1 MNIHQIIVAEVNT
14 ILKEGE
20 DAKVYAGLDKLL
32 QAAPGGIP
40 ELEKVVAANILPY
53 LSSLI
58 KGPLKEVD
66 EEPGEQRPGAAEVAK
81 EMGAHAAK
89 TGAVASKVAGYLM
102 SHIPGGKKTG
112 IMIATALDKS
122 TEDHVR
128 NAVLFAIG
136 NLIAGS
142 MGFDLPDLGTLLQ
155 EIPET
160 AWEMLPFTD
169 DNQEW
174 DWGAINALDDTALLT
189 WAWLKVKNAVDVEEK
204 LQEFGKFIGRSDLGK
219 QPEVAPEGPGS
230 FATDDTSFDAKAA
243 RAAAAQ
249 EKGKEFRG
257 IKEMKIKTSQL
268 YKIIQE
274 ELEVVIEGRFDE
286 LKKAQKMLQTSQQFF
301 INLAQELE
309 VDGQLIG
316 EFKEASI
323 GLVEAVFKANYQRTG
338 GKIDEIFDLDMSALL
353 DEMMEEGLPFMKDV
367 ERSRQGKIPPAQAA
381 KIKAASTAMQT
392 RAGDPSRTSQGS
404 EEEEEDLTKPTEV
417 SEITTVSTDDLYLA
431 EMFDTGS
438 DTKESC
444 AAKGG
449 QWNEASQ
456 KCEFLEEAEDK
467 SFSKAA
473 KEIEKK
479 GTEGVFTAKA
489 KKAGMGV
496 QAYAAKVLKKG
507 SKASTKTK
515 RQAAFAK
522 GAATVARENK

>member
-1 MNIHQIIVAEVNT
+1 MNIKDIISEEVST
-14 ILKEGE
+14 VLKESD
-20 DAKVYAGLDKLL
+20 DAKVVAALDALIQEL
-32 QAAPGGIP
+32 PGTIP
-40 ELEKVVAANILPY
+40 ELEKVIADNILPY
-53 LSSLI
+53 ISSLA

-66 EEPGEQRPGAAEVAK
+66 EEPGEEGPGAAEVAK

-89 TGAVASKVAGYLM
+89 AAGAAPKVAGYIL

-112 IMIATALDKS
+112 VMIATALDKS
-122 TEDHVR
+122 VPDHVR
-128 NAVLFAIG
+128 NAVLFALG

-142 MGFDLPDLGTLLQ
+142 MGFDLPDLGDLIQ

-160 AWEMLPFTD
+160 MWEMLPFTD
-169 DNQEW
+169 NNQEW
-174 DWGAINALDDTALLT
+174 DWGVLNAADDGALLT

-204 LQEFGKFIGRSDLGK
+204 LQEFGKFIGRSNLGK

-230 FATDDTSFDAKAA
+230 FATDDTSLDARAA

-274 ELEVVIEGRFDE
+274 ELEVVLTNE
-286 LKKAQKMLQTSQQFF
+286 
-301 INLAQELE
+301 
-309 VDGQLIG
+309 
-316 EFKEASI
+316 EA
-323 GLVEAVFKANYQRTG
+323 K
-338 GKIDEIFDLDMSALL
+338 EIFDLDMSALL

>member
-219 QPEVAPEGPGS
+219 QPEVAPEGPGR
-230 FATDDTSFDAKAA
+230 DDMSLDAKSA

-249 EKGKEFRG
+249 EKGKKFRG

-274 ELEVVIEGRFDE
+274 ELEVVLTNE
-286 LKKAQKMLQTSQQFF
+286 
-301 INLAQELE
+301 
-309 VDGQLIG
+309 
-316 EFKEASI
+316 EAS
-323 GLVEAVFKANYQRTG
+323 
-338 GKIDEIFDLDMSALL
+338 EIFDLDMSALL
-353 DEMMEEGLPFMKDV
+353 DEMMSETESNAGSKFLKSKGHDPETAAPFKGTKTK
-367 ERSRQGKIPPAQAA
+367 RGAA
-381 KIKAASTAMQT
+381 KHQHGKEKPVGKEI
-392 RAGDPSRTSQGS
+392 
-404 EEEEEDLTKPTEV
+404 EDL
-417 SEITTVSTDDLYLA
+417 
-431 EMFDTGS
+431 
-438 DTKESC
+438 
-444 AAKGG
+444 
-449 QWNEASQ
+449 
-456 KCEFLEEAEDK
+456 EETEDK

-489 KKAGMGV
+489 DKAGMGV
-496 QAYAAKVLKKG
+496 QAYADKVLQKD